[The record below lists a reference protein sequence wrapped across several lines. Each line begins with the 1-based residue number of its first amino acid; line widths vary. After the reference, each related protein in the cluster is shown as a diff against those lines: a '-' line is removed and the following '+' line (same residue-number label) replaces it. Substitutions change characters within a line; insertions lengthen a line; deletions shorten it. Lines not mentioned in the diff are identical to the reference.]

1 MLTNIIIVTD
11 KHMYFL
17 NIQLSEEKYN
27 PLVEWRYPNEAK
39 IIREAQERNTTVIG
53 TDDLT
58 KLNYGYNWNR
68 NSVLSPMQVFDNGEH
83 TFIVLKDRTKEMP
96 AIYVKGVDGQISFV
110 TPKINGKYIT
120 IDRVTEEI
128 TLEIGKQKLK
138 IRNIKK

>member
-1 MLTNIIIVTD
+1 
-11 KHMYFL
+11 
-17 NIQLSEEKYN
+17 
-27 PLVEWRYPNEAK
+27 
-39 IIREAQERNTTVIG
+39 
-53 TDDLT
+53 
-58 KLNYGYNWNR
+58 
-68 NSVLSPMQVFDNGEH
+68 MQVFDNGEH
-83 TFIVLKDRTKEMP
+83 TFIVLKDRTKEMT